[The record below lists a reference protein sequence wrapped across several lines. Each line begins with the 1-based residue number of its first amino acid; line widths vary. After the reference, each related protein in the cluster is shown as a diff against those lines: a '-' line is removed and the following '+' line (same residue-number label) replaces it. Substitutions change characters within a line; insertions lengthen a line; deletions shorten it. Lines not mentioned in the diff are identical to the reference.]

1 MQKFERLRER
11 LATVEAERDA
21 AQAGEARAVEALS
34 LIRKELG
41 TIAQGYEEEVRND
54 FTSGQSHGWGMA
66 YLHAVQI
73 IGGIT
78 DGPALAWLDQ
88 QRAEAVEAERRS
100 NTDVI
105 RSLGP
110 AFCDFFF
117 GGPGEAEYLAVLLR
131 QQRREAAAEAL
142 ETARWR
148 PIEECQIA
156 SWGDEE
162 HIVWARLNGEW
173 FIAAAQLFKADAIQE
188 GYTHFMRL
196 PKLGSAKN
204 REGQ

>member
-1 MQKFERLRER
+1 MKRIDLGALEAFIRSR
-11 LATVEAERDA
+11 LAAVEAERDA
-21 AQAGEARAVEALS
+21 AQAGEARALEAL
-34 LIRKELG
+34 KAV
-41 TIAQGYEEEVRND
+41 IAAAAEVAEECDEDTWTVDETRMRNLHDVLDKYEPMIEENP
-54 FTSGQSHGWGMA
+54 
-66 YLHAVQI
+66 
-73 IGGIT
+73 
-78 DGPALAWLDQ
+78 PAFAWL
-88 QRAEAVEAERRS
+88 A
-100 NTDVI
+100 
-105 RSLGP
+105 
-110 AFCDFFF
+110 
-117 GGPGEAEYLAVLLR
+117 

-196 PKLGSAKN
+196 PKLGSASE
-204 REGQ
+204 EGK